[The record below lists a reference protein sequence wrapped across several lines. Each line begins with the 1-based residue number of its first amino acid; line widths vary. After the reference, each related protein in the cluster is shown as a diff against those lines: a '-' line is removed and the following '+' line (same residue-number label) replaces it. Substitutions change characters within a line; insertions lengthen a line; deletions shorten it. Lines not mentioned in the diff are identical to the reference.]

1 MNKNNINFQV
11 HRTKESTL
19 VELLC
24 GLLMLISLILSII
37 LFFNVRQAGVGML
50 VQTGAVGLGVLLM
63 LFFAY
68 KPETF
73 NIPDDSPARLFLV
86 TVRFLRYAAV
96 LMSLMSLGMTLSAV
110 LGFTPTVVAASSAL
124 LFVPLLCWYFYE
136 YMKVKRNKM
145 RE

>member
-96 LMSLMSLGMTLSAV
+96 LISLMSLGMTLSVV

>member
-24 GLLMLISLILSII
+24 LLLMLISLILSII

-86 TVRFLRYAAV
+86 TARFLRYAAV

-110 LGFTPTVVAASSAL
+110 LCFTPTVVAASSTL

>member
-24 GLLMLISLILSII
+24 LLLMLISLILSII

-96 LMSLMSLGMTLSAV
+96 LISLMSLGMTLSVV

>member
-24 GLLMLISLILSII
+24 LLLMLISLILSII
-37 LFFNVRQAGVGML
+37 LFFNVCQAGVGML

-136 YMKVKRNKM
+136 YMRVKRNKM

>member
-24 GLLMLISLILSII
+24 LLLMLISLILSII

-136 YMKVKRNKM
+136 YMKVKRNKI

>member
-1 MNKNNINFQV
+1 
-11 HRTKESTL
+11 
-19 VELLC
+19 
-24 GLLMLISLILSII
+24 
-37 LFFNVRQAGVGML
+37 
-50 VQTGAVGLGVLLM
+50 LLM

-96 LMSLMSLGMTLSAV
+96 LMSLMSLGMALSAV
-110 LGFTPTVVAASSAL
+110 LGFTPTVVAASSTL

>member
-1 MNKNNINFQV
+1 MNKNNINFHV

-24 GLLMLISLILSII
+24 LLLMLISLILSII

-86 TVRFLRYAAV
+86 TARF
-96 LMSLMSLGMTLSAV
+96 
-110 LGFTPTVVAASSAL
+110 
-124 LFVPLLCWYFYE
+124 
-136 YMKVKRNKM
+136 
-145 RE
+145 

>member
-11 HRTKESTL
+11 YRTKESTL

-24 GLLMLISLILSII
+24 LLLMLISLILSII

-96 LMSLMSLGMTLSAV
+96 LISLMSLGMTLSVV

>member
-24 GLLMLISLILSII
+24 LLLMLISLILSII

>member
-11 HRTKESTL
+11 YRTKESTL

-24 GLLMLISLILSII
+24 LLLMLISLILSII

-50 VQTGAVGLGVLLM
+50 VQTGAVGLGVLLV

-136 YMKVKRNKM
+136 YMRVKRNKM

>member
-50 VQTGAVGLGVLLM
+50 VQTGTVGLGVLLM

-110 LGFTPTVVAASSAL
+110 LGFTPTVVAASSTL

>member
-24 GLLMLISLILSII
+24 LLLMLISLILSII

-124 LFVPLLCWYFYE
+124 LFVPLLCWYFYD
-136 YMKVKRNKM
+136 YMRVKRNKM

>member
-24 GLLMLISLILSII
+24 LLLMLISLILSII

-136 YMKVKRNKM
+136 YMRVKRNKM

>member
-37 LFFNVRQAGVGML
+37 LFFNVCQAGVGML